1 MHRIEI
7 KNFGPIKHFEA
18 ELKDLMFFIGPQ
30 ASGKSTISKIIFFC
44 RKLPDELLSSFENMV
59 KEELDHF
66 PRLIDIV
73 YLYLGQSAR
82 VYFGEIEGKFIYYIN
97 SQYSVHFQRSAENI
111 EIFMSKSLEEQ
122 LNPLL
127 EQFKLFKQATQTT
140 INYQEIVAAQRIF
153 STNIRAKLLEL
164 FADNHFNTFIPAGRA
179 GVARLAKQPIQLNN
193 GRIVMSD
200 SIPDPTV
207 AMFLYLLSVA
217 KNSSSTSIEQWLET
231 AKRAGGFFDMDAE
244 LFSLAVNKVKNILK
258 GEYRYEKLSEMV
270 WLFFDGK
277 TIDLER
283 TSSGQQEVVWIL
295 YIILKLLLEKR
306 SVFIVIEE
314 PEAHLFPETQNQ
326 LVEFFGLFA
335 NAKPDNQLLITTHSP
350 YILTALNNLIYAYQV
365 GQKNPE
371 AVNQL
376 IPKQFWID
384 PRRVAAYFVE
394 NGTVRSIMDDELQH
408 INAEEIDRASDLTN
422 SLHEQLLE
430 VELAGESDGM

>member
-44 RKLPDELLSSFENMV
+44 RSLHGNIFRFASETTL
-59 KEELDHF
+59 EELSQS
-66 PRLIDIV
+66 PQLISV
-73 YLYLGQSAR
+73 FYRHLEKQAKT
-82 VYFGEIEGKFIYYIN
+82 YFGETEGEFVYHVN
-97 SQYSVHFQRSAENI
+97 SQDSVRVKLSAHNSTITLTE
-111 EIFMSKSLEEQ
+111 SLETQ
-122 LNPLL
+122 LNLLL
-127 EQFKLFKQATQTT
+127 EEVKLFKQETQATIKYREILVAQQT
-140 INYQEIVAAQRIF
+140 F
-153 STNIRAKLLEL
+153 STNIEKKLFEL
-164 FADNHFNTFIPAGRA
+164 FEDRRLHIFVPAGR
-179 GVARLAKQPIQLNN
+179 N
-193 GRIVMSD
+193 S
-200 SIPDPTV
+200 V
-207 AMFLYLLSVA
+207 AMLARQQRIDWNVLDQTIQNFLQLINKIKEFSDIPLTKMFENKKISEGLFY
-217 KNSSSTSIEQWLET
+217 SSDNT
-231 AKRAGGFFDMDAE
+231 
-244 LFSLAVNKVKNILK
+244 LFSLAIGKIKCILK
-258 GEYRYEKLSEMV
+258 GEYFYHRASRRELLVFEDKVINFS
-270 WLFFDGK
+270 
-277 TIDLER
+277 R
-283 TSSGQQEVVWIL
+283 ASSGQQEVVWIL
-295 YIILKLLLEKR
+295 YLLFQYLLKD
-306 SVFIVIEE
+306 SSIFPASPVFVVIEE

>member
-7 KNFGPIKHFEA
+7 KNFGPIKYFEA

-44 RKLPDELLSSFENMV
+44 RRLPDLLLSSFEKAV
-59 KEELDHF
+59 EKELARF
-66 PRLIDIV
+66 PLLIDIV
-73 YLYLGQSAR
+73 YLHFKRSAGA
-82 VYFGEIEGKFIYYIN
+82 YFGEIEGSFVYHIN
-97 SQYSVHFQRSAENI
+97 SQYSVHFQLSAKNTEV
-111 EIFMSKSLEEQ
+111 FMSESLEAQ

-127 EQFKLFKQATQTT
+127 EQLKLFKQETQTT

-153 STNIRAKLLEL
+153 STNIRAKLFEL
-164 FADNHFNTFIPAGRA
+164 FADNRFNMFIPAGRA
-179 GVARLAKQPIQLNN
+179 GIAALARQPPANVRGEIL
-193 GRIVMSD
+193 D
-200 SIPDPTV
+200 FTV
-207 AMFLYLLSVA
+207 ELFLHLLHLVR
-217 KNSSSTSIEQWLET
+217 NSSSIPIEQWLEV
-231 AKRAGGFFDMDAE
+231 AKRSGRFFDISPE
-244 LFSLAVNKVKNILK
+244 LFGLTVEKVKRILK
-258 GEYRYEKLSEMV
+258 GEYRYQPQSMTE
-270 WLFFDGK
+270 WLIFDGK
-277 TIDLER
+277 AIDFAHA
-283 TSSGQQEVVWIL
+283 SSGQQEVVWIL
-295 YIILKLLLEKR
+295 YILLKLLLEES
-306 SVFIVIEE
+306 SVFVVIEE